1 MNVKATFALFVC
13 LPAGLFSQA
22 APQRTGVDTAAMDR
36 AADPCSD
43 FYQYACG
50 SWGSAHPLPADRA
63 RYGRFAELQDRNEN
77 ELLNILRSAA
87 APRAERTAIEQKI
100 GDYFASCMN
109 TDAIN
114 KNSLAP
120 VKAELERID
129 AMASA
134 ADVVNEMA
142 RLHGMGVGVI
152 FRFSAGP
159 DSKDSSRTIAG
170 LSQGGLSLPD
180 RDYYLNEDAK
190 FVEIRRR
197 FIEHV
202 KNMFQLAGEAP
213 EQAAARAQQVLQLEM
228 VLARASMDRV
238 TMRDPNAT
246 YHIMKKQELEALA
259 PLFPWA
265 QYFTATGAPAFE
277 TLDVEQPDF
286 IRDAIATLGQSGI
299 NAGKPYFR
307 YRLLRAYASL
317 LPEAFEKEDFDF
329 YQRVLSGV
337 QQPRPRERRCA
348 AAVDSALGNLLGQ
361 KYVEVAFGPAA
372 KERISQL
379 VDSIEKS
386 MGADIQSLAWMT
398 DATRKAA
405 IAKLQAIT
413 NNVGYP
419 KKWRDYSKVAIA
431 PDDYAGNSMRAAQA
445 MYQQRIQKI
454 GKPTDKSEWSMTTP
468 TVNAFYSPSNNSI
481 NFPAGILQ
489 LPFFDPNRDMAVNL
503 GGIGA
508 VIGHEITHG
517 FDDSG
522 RKFDADGNLRDWWTA
537 QDATEFEK
545 RTSCLVDEYAGFT
558 WKGDVKLN
566 GKLTIGENAADS
578 GGVRVGYGAM
588 KDLYGNDQAKIDGLT
603 PEQRFFLGFAQVWCE
618 NMSAEEARNRALTD
632 SHSPGRFRVNGTF
645 QNFPEFQKAFSCKAG
660 QPMVS
665 PNACRVW

>member
-1 MNVKATFALFVC
+1 MNVKATFALLVC
-13 LPAGLFSQA
+13 LPTGLFSQA
-22 APQRTGVDTAAMDR
+22 ASQRTGVDTAAMDR
-36 AADPCSD
+36 AADPCAD

-50 SWGSAHPLPADRA
+50 NWITAHPLPADRA

-87 APRAERTAIEQKI
+87 VPKAERTAIEQKI
-100 GDYFASCMN
+100 GDYYASCMN

-114 KNSLAP
+114 RNGLGP

-134 ADVVNEMA
+134 AGVVNEMA
-142 RLHGMGVGVI
+142 RLHSMGVNVV
-152 FRFSAGP
+152 FRFTSGP

-197 FIEHV
+197 FFEHV
-202 KNMFQLAGEAP
+202 KNMFQLAGDGP
-213 EQAAARAQQVLQLEM
+213 EQAAAEAQQVMQVEM

-265 QYFTATGAPAFE
+265 QYFAATGAPAFE
-277 TLDVEQPDF
+277 TIDVEQPEF
-286 IRDAIATLGQSGI
+286 IRDAIATLGQTNV

-307 YRLLRAYASL
+307 YRLLRAYAGH

-348 AAVDSALGNLLGQ
+348 AAVDSALGDLLGQ
-361 KYVEVAFGPAA
+361 KYVEIAFGPAA
-372 KERISQL
+372 KARISQL

-386 MGADIQSLAWMT
+386 MGADIRSLAWMT
-398 DATRKAA
+398 DATKKAA
-405 IAKLQAIT
+405 LTKLQAIT

-431 PDDYAGNSMRAAQA
+431 PDDYAGNSIRAAQA
-445 MYQQRIQKI
+445 MYQQRLEKI
-454 GKPTDKSEWSMTTP
+454 GKPTDKSEWSMTAP

-537 QDATEFEK
+537 QDAAEFEK
-545 RTSCLVDEYAGFT
+545 RTSCLVDEYAKFI

-588 KDLYGNDQAKIDGLT
+588 QDLYRNDEAKIDGLT

-618 NMSAEEARNRALTD
+618 NMSSEEARNRALTD
-632 SHSPGRFRVNGTF
+632 PHSPGRFRVNGTF

-665 PNACRVW
+665 ANACRVW